1 MIRVGYKIL
10 DHCIDSSADES
21 IKERLEHWKRGQI
34 GFPLIEAGMRQLV
47 KEGFMPHKVRL
58 ACSSFVVESLGV
70 CWREGMDHFA
80 EFLVD
85 YDKAINTNMWMNSA
99 CVGLDP
105 YYVSMRFKWRAY
117 WDKDGTN
124 VRFWC
129 PELAQLPG
137 IRLGENYPKRICD
150 DRKLRAQFYSMI
162 RSLRKSEWAS
172 SMVDD
177 AKRDIVKLG
186 RQEDSERLGLFRSRG
201 IQFRRVEG

>member
-1 MIRVGYKIL
+1 
-10 DHCIDSSADES
+10 
-21 IKERLEHWKRGQI
+21 
-34 GFPLIEAGMRQLV
+34 
-47 KEGFMPHKVRL
+47 
-58 ACSSFVVESLGV
+58 
-70 CWREGMDHFA
+70 
-80 EFLVD
+80 
-85 YDKAINTNMWMNSA
+85 MWINSA

-105 YYVSMRFKWRAY
+105 YYVSMSFKWRAY
-117 WDKDGTN
+117 WDKDGTY